1 MLPSQIQDKLSN
13 SEKEYFQAYSSSLGQ
28 YMSTID
34 VDISV
39 VWWESLN
46 YTAQV
51 LAHDSAPRPNKTLQR
66 ECSARGKCQNPS
78 C

>member
-39 VWWESLN
+39 VCMLHPSHERL
-46 YTAQV
+46 
-51 LAHDSAPRPNKTLQR
+51 HDLGPLSRPTLLFV
-66 ECSARGKCQNPS
+66 P
-78 C
+78 